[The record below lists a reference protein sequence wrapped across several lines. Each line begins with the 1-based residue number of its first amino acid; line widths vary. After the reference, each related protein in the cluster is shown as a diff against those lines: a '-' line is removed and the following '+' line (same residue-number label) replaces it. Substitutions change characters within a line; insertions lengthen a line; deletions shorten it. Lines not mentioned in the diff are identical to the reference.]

1 MNATLVWQ
9 RILWK
14 ETRHLGLL
22 AIAIVAICTGMSVL
36 AGAAAANGGTTTQLL
51 WGLAMFVPGCYGFG
65 ATAMLLSGEKEMGT
79 WDWLRNS
86 GVSQSQTL
94 LAKAAFVVS
103 SAYAVQLVLF
113 AFALISESLHPSPPW
128 MTGDD
133 YRIPI
138 GLLVTLE
145 FAAVGWLACVLV
157 SRIIPAT
164 VLWLGLLMLGTL
176 ALSVLATPDGSIQ
189 GPQRIVVAILLT
201 CLLALDVLV
210 SVCWWR
216 CEHPLLELP
225 GRIRAGWH
233 RFAVRVLP
241 SAARFEVPWSDWWQ
255 RLFGRRVA
263 VLARPERS
271 VFADQR
277 AGQRLS
283 WKTRRQMLR
292 TLGLVVGGLAVSFF
306 IAVVFEGAIVDRFR
320 RNDSFSAPWGMCVFP
335 FFIGLL
341 VFRDEQLQA
350 RFRFY
355 ADRGLSPRSL
365 WWTAQRYW
373 LPVIVLVSLLIPVMF
388 VTRVPPN
395 IPAEFRWHVYLSLS
409 GMLCVSYGVGQWAS
423 LVFRTTFFAL
433 IGGVL
438 LLIPCLAWCGLSIP
452 LQIPLWLQA
461 IPLTLWLLVV
471 TWWRMPAW
479 CLEDSGW
486 RSRGKL
492 GLAMIVPPVVLVF
505 VTCGFRAVEFVTP
518 GYLNHSPQVLLAAP
532 DFAAPL
538 DDFSRRL
545 DDLMGD
551 IDAVSRNT
559 GAATIEQQDEF
570 ALQNQH
576 LTDRFRQ
583 DFLPAILGKDSSRS
597 VSRIVLRRLPG
608 SLLQLLQYDVDRRMR
623 SGEQPHVVLRDRVD
637 LMEAIRRLALLSW
650 GSPNPQLFRLQ
661 FAWLLRGLPENLDSP
676 QISEEQGRVAL
687 DAAARSL
694 AEYPEPSDGDA
705 DYFRQRRELRHP
717 DPEHTADPIT
727 DWISS
732 VARRLPS
739 ERMRAECF
747 LYWEYMGSKLYG
759 SRADVLLGSF
769 HAAAKRFDSVSYDEL
784 LKYESQEQYRRISVP
799 ALWNVNPPSTH
810 SSYMSVEFLDDSRGW
825 LLSAGSVLFRKAHG
839 RLPVDLAELTRFWKP
854 DPRLELEP
862 GLDQPFEYFR
872 QGLGLGEPAWTT
884 DLDKSQKPWAQ
895 QPLWYIETRDSRKN
909 AEEVARHPEWYKSSS
924 RIYGQFFPI
933 PPRIEPD
940 EPPANAGQV
949 ENPPAPGMG
958 FPAGMVLPVQPEE
971 VRGGSAP

>member
-1 MNATLVWQ
+1 MNATLVWP

-14 ETRHLGLL
+14 ETRHLGPL

-86 GVSQSQTL
+86 GVPQSQTL

-103 SAYAVQLVLF
+103 SAYAVQIVLF
-113 AFALISESLHPSPPW
+113 AFALISESLHPSSPLST
-128 MTGDD
+128 MAD
-133 YRIPI
+133 YRIPF

-145 FAAVGWLACVLV
+145 FATIGWLACVLV

-164 VLWLGLLMLGTL
+164 VLWLGLLMLGAL
-176 ALSVLATPDGSIQ
+176 ILSVLATPDGSIQ
-189 GPQRIVVAILLT
+189 GPQRIVVAFLLT

-225 GRIRAGWH
+225 GRIQTAWR
-233 RFAVRVLP
+233 RLSVRVLP
-241 SAARFEVPWSDWWQ
+241 STARFEVQWSDWWQ
-255 RLFGRRVA
+255 KLFGRRVA

-292 TLGLVVGGLAVSFF
+292 ILGLVVGGLVVSFF
-306 IAVVFEGAIVDRFR
+306 IAIIFDGAVVDRFR
-320 RNDSFSAPWGMCVFP
+320 RNDRFSAPWGMCAFP

-373 LPVIVLVSLLIPVMF
+373 LPVILLVSLLIPVTF
-388 VTRVPPN
+388 VTRFPRN
-395 IPAEFRWHVYLSLS
+395 IPVDFRWHVYFSLF

-438 LLIPCLAWCGLSIP
+438 LLIPCVAWCGLSLYLSVP
-452 LQIPLWLQA
+452 VWLQA

-479 CLEDSGW
+479 SLEDSGW
-486 RSRGKL
+486 HSRGKL
-492 GLAMIVPPVVLVF
+492 LLAMVVPPAVLF
-505 VTCGFRAVEFVTP
+505 LVTCGYRAVEFLTP
-518 GYLNHSPQVLLAAP
+518 GYLTDSPSVLAAAP

-538 DDFSRRL
+538 DTFSKRF
-545 DDLMGD
+545 DDLIAD
-551 IDAVSRNT
+551 ADAVNRNT
-559 GAATIEQQDEF
+559 GASTIEQQDEL
-570 ALQNQH
+570 AVRYQN
-576 LTDRFRQ
+576 LTDRFYR
-583 DFLPAILGKDSSRS
+583 DLLPGILGKETSRPI
-597 VSRIVLRRLPG
+597 SRIVLRRLPG
-608 SLLQLLQYDVDRRMR
+608 SLLQLLEYDVDRRLR
-623 SGEQPHVVLRDRVD
+623 IGEQPLVALQNRIE
-637 LMEAIRRLALLSW
+637 LLEAIRRLALLTS
-650 GSPNPQLFRLQ
+650 GSSNPQLFRLQ
-661 FAWLLRGLPENLDSP
+661 FTWLLRGLPENLDSP
-676 QISEEQGRVAL
+676 QISAERARAAL

-705 DYFRQRRELRHP
+705 DYFRQRWELRHP
-717 DPEHTADPIT
+717 DPEQSADPVA
-727 DWISS
+727 DWISR

-747 LYWEYMGSKLYG
+747 LYWEFMGSKLYG
-759 SRADVLLGSF
+759 SRADVLAGSF
-769 HAAAKRFDSVSYDEL
+769 HAAAKRFDSVSYDEF
-784 LKYESQEQYRRISVP
+784 LKYEQQEQYRRTSVP
-799 ALWNVNPPSTH
+799 ALWNISSPSTH
-810 SSYMSVEFLDDSRGW
+810 SFFRSVEFLDDSRGW
-825 LLSAGSVLFRKAHG
+825 LLSAASVLFRKDHG
-839 RLPVDLAELTRFWKP
+839 RLPLDLAELTRFWKP

-872 QGLGLGEPAWTT
+872 QGLGLGKPAWTT
-884 DLDKSQKPWAQ
+884 ELDKSQKPWAQ
-895 QPLWYIETRDSRKN
+895 QPLWYVETRDSRKN
-909 AEEVARHPEWYKSSS
+909 ADDAARHPEWYKSSS

-933 PPRIEPD
+933 PPRVEPD
-940 EPPANAGQV
+940 EPPANAEQV
-949 ENPPAPGMG
+949 ENPAPPDFALPGGM
-958 FPAGMVLPVQPEE
+958 
-971 VRGGSAP
+971 APLDAE

>member
-9 RILWK
+9 RVLWK

-22 AIAIVAICTGMSVL
+22 AVAIIAICTGMSIL
-36 AGAAAANGGTTTQLL
+36 AGAAAASGGTTTQLL
-51 WGLAMFVPGCYGFG
+51 WGLAVFIPGCYGFG

-94 LAKAAFVVS
+94 LAKAAFVIS
-103 SAYAVQLVLF
+103 SAYAVQIVLF
-113 AFALISESLHPSPPW
+113 AFALISDSLHPSPSLW
-128 MTGDD
+128 ATGDD
-133 YRIPI
+133 YRIPF

-145 FAAVGWLACVLV
+145 FATIGWLACVLV

-176 ALSVLATPDGSIQ
+176 MLSVLATPDGSIQ
-189 GPQRIVVAILLT
+189 GPQRIVVTFLLI

-210 SVCWWR
+210 SACWWR

-225 GRIRAGWH
+225 GRIHTAWR
-233 RFAVRVLP
+233 RFAVCALP
-241 SAARFEVPWSDWWQ
+241 GTARLEIPRSDWGQ

-277 AGQRLS
+277 AEQRLS
-283 WKTRRQMLR
+283 WKTRRQMLPI
-292 TLGLVVGGLAVSFF
+292 GA
-306 IAVVFEGAIVDRFR
+306 IAVGAMLLPM
-320 RNDSFSAPWGMCVFP
+320 FSAWIFAGRAPENILFGACSSP
-335 FFIGLL
+335 FLIGLL

-355 ADRGLSPRSL
+355 VDRGLSPRLL

-373 LPVIVLVSLLIPVMF
+373 LPIILLTSALVPFVLVRSY
-388 VTRVPPN
+388 PPN
-395 IPAEFRWHVYLSLS
+395 IPVDFRWHAYFSLV
-409 GMLCVSYGVGQWAS
+409 GMLCVSYAVGQWAS
-423 LVFRTTFFAL
+423 QTFRTTFFAL

-438 LLIPCLAWCGLSIP
+438 LQIPCLAWCGLGLYLSVP
-452 LQIPLWLQA
+452 VWLQA

-479 CLEDSGW
+479 FLEDSGW
-486 RSRGKL
+486 AARGRF
-492 GLAMIVPPVVLVF
+492 GLAMIVPPVLLF
-505 VTCGFRAVEFVTP
+505 LVTCGYRAIEFLTP
-518 GYLNHSPQVLLAAP
+518 GYLHHSPQVLLAAP

-538 DDFSRRL
+538 DAFSKRF
-545 DDLMGD
+545 DDLIAD
-551 IDAVSRNT
+551 ADAVYRNT
-559 GAATIEQQDEF
+559 GAATIEQQDEL
-570 ALQNQH
+570 AVRHQN
-576 LTDRFRQ
+576 LTDRFYR
-583 DFLPAILGKDSSRS
+583 DLLPGILGEETSRPI
-597 VSRIVLRRLPG
+597 SRIVLRRLPG
-608 SLLQLLQYDVDRRMR
+608 SLLQLLQYDIDRRMR
-623 SGEQPHVVLRDRVD
+623 SGEQPHVVLRDRVE
-637 LMEAIRRLALLSW
+637 LLEAIRRLSLLTW
-650 GSPNPQLFRLQ
+650 GSANPQLFRLQ
-661 FAWLLRGLPENLDSP
+661 FTWLLRGLPENLDSP
-676 QISEEQGRVAL
+676 PISQQQGRDAL

-705 DYFRQRRELRHP
+705 DYFRQRWELRHP
-717 DPEHTADPIT
+717 DPEQSTDPVM
-727 DWISS
+727 DWMAR

-759 SRADVLLGSF
+759 SRADLLAGSF

-784 LKYESQEQYRRISVP
+784 LKYEQQEQYRRTSVP
-799 ALWNVNPPSTH
+799 ALWNVSPPSTH
-810 SSYMSVEFLDDSRGW
+810 SFYRSVEFLDDSRGW
-825 LLSAGSVLFRKAHG
+825 LLSAGSVLFRKVHG
-839 RLPVDLAELTRFWKP
+839 RLPLDLAELTRFWTP

-872 QGLGLGEPAWTT
+872 QGLGLGQPAWTT
-884 DLDKSQKPWAQ
+884 ELDQSQKPWAQ

-909 AEEVARHPEWYKSSS
+909 ADDVARHPKWYKSSS
-924 RIYGQFFPI
+924 RNYGQFFPI

-940 EPPANAGQV
+940 EPPANAGQI
-949 ENPPAPGMG
+949 ENPAPPDFALPGGM
-958 FPAGMVLPVQPEE
+958 
-971 VRGGSAP
+971 APLEAE